1 MNIVEIVV
9 KGADEKSN
17 FDGWIIYT
25 LGDTR
30 HVFRSLKYNNEE
42 ISHSKCPF
50 SHPGNCTLT
59 PHLQRC
65 VVNRILMQLAGSEKM
80 LKMLQQI
87 LKEVASIP

>member
-59 PHLQRC
+59 PHLH
-65 VVNRILMQLAGSEKM
+65 ILENHRK
-80 LKMLQQI
+80 LQKKI
-87 LKEVASIP
+87 AREMCG